1 MAGTMSRA
9 RSLVVAGLEDA
20 RGAFRLVLFV
30 WAVLLG
36 VSLIAVWPAWQWW
49 SDALARSVEADRLLY
64 GLDLPLIKDIVQY
77 DRTSA
82 LRMTAQGA
90 LAAAVFA
97 ALLNPLFT
105 GGLLAAIAQKQPR
118 ATVQAFVANGV
129 RWYGPCLRAFIMTV
143 VVAGI
148 VLSAVVAVTTP
159 GLSAVAETDAE
170 TTSIGLAVAEA
181 ALMALL
187 VAFFAAVLDV
197 ARARLILDDS
207 RRAVAAVR
215 HALLF
220 VPRHLVRFAG
230 LGLAYL
236 SLTIALATA
245 IFGLQSLLPD
255 RPVSGCWL
263 CAGSWTTLVLGA
275 AVWQVFALGRLWL
288 RSALIA
294 STFALVEA
302 RSAVSATVAEG
313 VEPREPEAPPVEV

>member
-1 MAGTMSRA
+1 LSRD

-20 RGAFRLVLFV
+20 RGVFRLVLVV

-36 VSLIAVWPAWQWW
+36 VSLIAVWPAWRWW
-49 SDALARSVEADRLLY
+49 SDALGHSVEADRLLF
-64 GLDLPLIKDIVQY
+64 GIDLPLIKEVVQY
-77 DRTSA
+77 DRTGA

-105 GGLLAAIAQKQPR
+105 GGLLATIAQKPPR
-118 ATVQAFVANGV
+118 ATVQALVANGV
-129 RWYGPCLRAFIMTV
+129 RWYGPCLRAFILTAI
-143 VVAGI
+143 VALV
-148 VLSAVVAVTTP
+148 VLSAVTAVTTP
-159 GLSAVAETDAE
+159 AFSAVAETDSEA
-170 TTSIGLAVAEA
+170 TSIGLAVAQA
-181 ALMALL
+181 AAMALL
-187 VAFFAAVLDV
+187 VAFFVAVLDV

-215 HALLF
+215 QALLF

-236 SLTIALATA
+236 SLTIALAA
-245 IFGLQSLLPD
+245 VVLAFLALLPN

-263 CAGSWTTLVLGA
+263 CAGSWTTIALGA
-275 AVWQVFALGRLWL
+275 ALWQVFALGRLWL
-288 RSALIA
+288 RTALIA

-302 RSAVSATVAEG
+302 RSAVAATVAE
-313 VEPREPEAPPVEV
+313 EAKPSEPEAPPVEV